1 VSDPPIEKKRSIVAT
16 SLWLLPAQIIFRAGE
31 ALLPLLL
38 AAWFGRSRETDTY
51 YFTWA
56 IFAFA
61 GALIFTAFQDSA
73 LVPIYA
79 EVKRNDREGV
89 SRFLG
94 SLLAHTW
101 LYGGALAVAIGLIA
115 AGYFRIRYSSDPY
128 SLAVALKMV
137 PPFSALLVTMA
148 TRTFFTCLLN
158 AEHKY
163 FVAPLASS
171 FSVIIQLTLIFF
183 LRHSLGVLS
192 IPLGSL
198 LGEAVAL
205 FVLFAAL
212 KTMVGASF
220 RFSLERTEPMIR
232 WATLVAWEVG
242 GSAVS
247 RVNPVVDQLMAGLAG
262 VIGGGTLLRYSM
274 DVASLPTSLL
284 SASLLTVLLSHLSEF
299 YAEGKTEVIRRTVL
313 RSMLAVTLLMTGICM
328 LIWLV
333 RVPLFRFVFLRGE
346 MDAQGVDRMI
356 TILPYLLVGMPGFGV
371 LLLLVRAHI
380 ALLNSRIMFG
390 MGILNAVANVVLNI
404 FLVRF
409 IGLEGIAL
417 STSLV
422 NTIVAIVFYVRLEA
436 RLKEVGEVVAGPRS
450 V

>member
-1 VSDPPIEKKRSIVAT
+1 MSDAPIEKKRGIVAT

-38 AAWFGRSRETDTY
+38 AAWFGRSHETDTY

-56 IFAFA
+56 VFAFA

-79 EVKRNDREGV
+79 EVKRSEREDV
-89 SRFLG
+89 SGFLG

-101 LYGGALAVAIGLIA
+101 LYGGALAITIGLFA
-115 AGYFRIRYSSDPY
+115 AGYFRIRYSGDP
-128 SLAVALKMV
+128 SSFAIAVKMV
-137 PPFSALLVTMA
+137 PPFSALLITMA

-163 FVAPLASS
+163 FVSPLASS
-171 FSVIIQLTLIFF
+171 VSVVVQLSVIFF
-183 LRHSLGVLS
+183 LRHSLGVLA
-192 IPLGSL
+192 IPLGTL
-198 LGEAVAL
+198 LGEAIAL
-205 FVLFAAL
+205 LILFAAL
-212 KTMVGASF
+212 KHLIGVSF
-220 RFSLERTEPMIR
+220 RLSLARTEPMIR

-262 VIGGGTLLRYSM
+262 VIGGGTLLRYTM

-299 YAEGKTEVIRRTVL
+299 YAEGKTVLIRRTVL
-313 RSMLAVTLLMTGICM
+313 RSTLAVVLLMTSICM

-356 TILPYLLVGMPGFGV
+356 SILPYHLLGMPGFGV
-371 LLLLVRAHI
+371 LLLLARAHI

-390 MGILNAVANVVLNI
+390 MGILNALVNIVLNV

-422 NTIVAIVFYVRLEA
+422 NTIVAIIFYVRLEA